1 MTVNGL
7 ENNYYLTQND
17 IWVVI
22 NGFTNVVAKVILDFK
37 NLTTNQEL
45 NGFECSSSPD
55 NDCSFNVCFPIRAL
69 MPELNHIVN
78 NNLQQFQIK
87 ITAKFQDT
95 AIADEIQTII
105 KHFIRGGKRKSGTNE
120 WYLENGQYLIVGK
133 WINGGKSWNA
143 LSFPEKIDG
152 SNIIQDP
159 LWIGKTIVHER
170 KGCEGI
176 VIKYL
181 NSLGGYQYF
190 YFDRYEDKFK
200 TKASKPVQRIATRL
214 RKDNFQNTGYE
225 ETFTRTLYAYTEKE
239 LQENFQDLVR
249 SPQLFFYDPSGTD
262 NDSMWQLIK
271 LDDNTSDWNNY
282 ENVFENKVE
291 FTMPNYRT
299 IEL

>member
-17 IWVVI
+17 IWVVV

-37 NLTTNQEL
+37 NLITNQEL
-45 NGFECSSSPD
+45 NGFECSASPD
-55 NDCSFNVCFPIRAL
+55 NDCMFNACFVIRSL
-69 MPELNHIVN
+69 MPEPNHITN
-78 NNLQQFQIK
+78 NNLQSFQIK
-87 ITAKFQDT
+87 ITAKFQNT
-95 AIADEIQTII
+95 AIADEVQTIT
-105 KHFIRGGKRKSGTNE
+105 KYFVRGGKRKSGNDE
-120 WYLENGQYLIVGK
+120 YFIQNDFLVVGK
-133 WINGGKSWNA
+133 WISGGTSWTA
-143 LSFPEKIDG
+143 LSGPQKILLNAIVED
-152 SNIIQDP
+152 NTYQNTIQ
-159 LWIGKTIVHER
+159 VQER

-176 VIKYL
+176 LIKYL
-181 NSLGGYQYF
+181 NSIGGYQYF
-190 YFDRYEDKFK
+190 YFDRYEDKLK

-225 ETFTRTLYAYTEKE
+225 ETLTRTLYAYSDKE

-249 SPQLFFYDPSGTD
+249 SPHLFFYDPAGSD
-262 NDSMWQLIK
+262 NDSKWHLIR

-291 FTMPNYRT
+291 FTLPNYRT